1 MLSVKWGRIRAGGYF
16 GFFELMRPWSMA
28 EISLVSVMR
37 GRVRAG
43 VRIPT
48 LLTHL
53 TPNPSPEGEGSACT
67 KTYGA
72 ILNT

>member
-1 MLSVKWGRIRAGGYF
+1 
-16 GFFELMRPWSMA
+16 MRPWSMA
-28 EISLVSVMR
+28 EISLVSVIK

-53 TPNPSPEGEGSACT
+53 TPNPSPSGEGLGEKVLSF
-67 KTYGA
+67 KF
-72 ILNT
+72 

>member
-1 MLSVKWGRIRAGGYF
+1 
-16 GFFELMRPWSMA
+16 MA
-28 EISLVSVMR
+28 EISLVSVIK